1 MYCRSFRV
9 DPCLGIGKIHEAAA
23 RVQALVD
30 DDAEILFGVTVDT
43 MLEDE
48 VQVTLV
54 AAGLDGRA
62 AEAPAPVETPR
73 SSEIYAPAMVAKRRN
88 ALVMLR

>member
-1 MYCRSFRV
+1 MSFRV
-9 DPCLGIGKIHEAAA
+9 DPKLGLGKIHEAAA
-23 RVQALVD
+23 RVQALAD

-54 AAGLDGRA
+54 AAGLDPPLER
-62 AEAPAPVETPR
+62 EEPVEVQR
-73 SSEIYAPAMVAKRRN
+73 SAEIYAPAVVSKRRN